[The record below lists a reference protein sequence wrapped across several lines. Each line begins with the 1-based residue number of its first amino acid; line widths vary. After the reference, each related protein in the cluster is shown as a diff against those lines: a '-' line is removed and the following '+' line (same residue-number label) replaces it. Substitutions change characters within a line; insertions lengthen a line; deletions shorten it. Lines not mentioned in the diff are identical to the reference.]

1 MWFSLS
7 CFMMSASWQRWPWS
21 LRPDI
26 LTLDPK
32 YPNQSKPPHDGNTK
46 AQAAHQAAQ
55 NSVWRRVMTL
65 HAIETLGS
73 VVTLTNHPQPMKLPI
88 STNAIYECGEIH
100 IDCYIFQYSWVLVII
115 YIYTILYHL
124 YHLYYLYIYISAN
137 LISIG
142 FIVGLSNKKCPVKGS
157 ETARATSIAE
167 LPCRFTEGEQNP
179 LPLWQINSLPW
190 KMTNL

>member
-1 MWFSLS
+1 M
-7 CFMMSASWQRWPWS
+7 
-21 LRPDI
+21 
-26 LTLDPK
+26 
-32 YPNQSKPPHDGNTK
+32 Y
-46 AQAAHQAAQ
+46 
-55 NSVWRRVMTL
+55 
-65 HAIETLGS
+65 
-73 VVTLTNHPQPMKLPI
+73 
-88 STNAIYECGEIH
+88 
-100 IDCYIFQYSWVLVII
+100 II
-115 YIYTILYHL
+115 YIIYIIHIIYII
-124 YHLYYLYIYISAN
+124 YIIFIYISAN